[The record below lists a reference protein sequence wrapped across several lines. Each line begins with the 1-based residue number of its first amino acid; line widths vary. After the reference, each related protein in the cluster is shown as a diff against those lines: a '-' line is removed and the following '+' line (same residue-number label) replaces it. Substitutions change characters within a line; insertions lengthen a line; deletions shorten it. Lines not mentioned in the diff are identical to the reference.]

1 MKGILLLLKD
11 SLEPLKTKFVNTWL
25 QFPNKV
31 FDKVDY
37 IVNKYNNTY
46 HGTIKMKP
54 VDVNSNKYI
63 ESSKGIN
70 NKNNKFEIGDTVRIS
85 NIKTFLQKFTP
96 QTSINRFLWLNQLK
110 MLRLGLILLII
121 LMEKKLLEL
130 SRRRIAKNK
139 AKGI

>member
-1 MKGILLLLKD
+1 MYI
-11 SLEPLKTKFVNTWL
+11 
-25 QFPNKV
+25 
-31 FDKVDY
+31 DKVDY
-37 IVNKYNNTY
+37 IIHKYNNTY

-70 NKNNKFEIGDTVRIS
+70 NKNNKIEIGDTVRIS

-110 MLRLGLILLII
+110 MLHLGLILLIT